1 MDRMDEETTRQG
13 KRRTDRSSP
22 AGAERPETV
31 LNGLPERDVSVS
43 TFPSTPSSISP
54 TKEDLAVK
62 EENEVDGRRFPS
74 GIDWG
79 AELETNQGWLRT
91 VIAAR
96 VGEAEG
102 VEEVF
107 QEVSL
112 AAVRQK
118 APIHDPT
125 KVSPWLY
132 RLAVIHSLL
141 YRRKIGRKKKLID
154 RFTQKIP
161 IVENDQRQR
170 EPLEW
175 LLEQER
181 RQMVKEAM
189 KQIPKPFQELLLLKY
204 IHDWSYKEMAEK
216 LGMTVSA
223 VQAKLHRA
231 RGMLKKRLTRTISAE
246 DVV

>member
-1 MDRMDEETTRQG
+1 MTE
-13 KRRTDRSSP
+13 K
-22 AGAERPETV
+22 
-31 LNGLPERDVSVS
+31 
-43 TFPSTPSSISP
+43 I
-54 TKEDLAVK
+54 KEIA
-62 EENEVDGRRFPS
+62 FPS
-74 GIDWG
+74 GRATDQAAPVMGLSSHSGRLAGYSPVTDSESVLNEELDEIAESEIVSGVDLPDGLESSPTSIDW
-79 AELETNQGWLRT
+79 AKTLDENQTWLRT

-118 APIHDPT
+118 APIHDPA
-125 KVSPWLY
+125 KVAPWLY

-161 IVENDQRQR
+161 ISEHDQRQK

-175 LLEQER
+175 LLAQER
-181 RQMVKEAM
+181 KKMVADAM
-189 KQIPKPFQELLLLKY
+189 SRLPKPVQEVLLLKY

-223 VQAKLHRA
+223 IQAKLHRA
-231 RGMLKKRLTRTISAE
+231 RGMLKKELSQTLSPE
-246 DVV
+246 DIA

>member
-1 MDRMDEETTRQG
+1 MTKGRFPLCERFDRFMDRMDEETTRQG

-54 TKEDLAVK
+54 AKEDLAVK
-62 EENEVDGRRFPS
+62 EENEADGHRFPS
-74 GIDWG
+74 GI
-79 AELETNQGWLRT
+79 
-91 VIAAR
+91 
-96 VGEAEG
+96 GEAEG

-189 KQIPKPFQELLLLKY
+189 KRIPKPFQELLLLKY